1 MPGAEGYIGVTVVD
15 GLEYCFYEGIPP
27 SLETHLS
34 SSSKTIGWVSVGHDN
49 SWIVVYRDNSIN
61 WSGIPDDLAQNLKN
75 GYVSSVEV
83 RGSPDL

>member
-34 SSSKTIGWVSVGHDN
+34 SSSKTIRWVSVGHDN
-49 SWIVVYRDNSIN
+49 SWIVVYRDSIN
-61 WSGIPDDLAQNLKN
+61 WSGIPDALAQKLQNRN
-75 GYVSSVEV
+75 VSSVEV